1 VSVRRVG
8 AERAVPLQ
16 NPARF
21 TTPDGQHLEH
31 LRLATRP
38 IDARTVEV
46 TVTPPA
52 RLTAGRDY
60 WLFVE
65 IDWRDGNTD
74 YYPREKLT
82 GHQRTLVVDIPPD
95 ATLDAE
101 RAGRVYALTPAQ
113 SAATDDRVERQQTTK
128 VDDFFANPP
137 GAAASGSIALP
148 FSQRCTVSSTGQG

>member
-1 VSVRRVG
+1 M
-8 AERAVPLQ
+8 
-16 NPARF
+16 
-21 TTPDGQHLEH
+21 
-31 LRLATRP
+31 
-38 IDARTVEV
+38 
-46 TVTPPA
+46 TPPA

-137 GAAASGSIALP
+137 GAAASGSIALQ
-148 FSQRCTVSSTGQG
+148 FGQRCTVRSTGQG